1 MPNTPAAR
9 RTALVLAL
17 LGAASVLGACGADTP
32 SRGQL
37 ADSLVRAG
45 ISRPVAECTANAI
58 VGTLSDD
65 QLELIVERGPA
76 AAPVDDPNVQ
86 GDTAERLDAA
96 MRPCLDRQAAAEAAT
111 STTTSPPSTT
121 TSVLV
126 VPPPVEPS
134 TTATTAP

>member
-1 MPNTPAAR
+1 VPNKPAAR
-9 RTALVLAL
+9 RSALAVAAL
-17 LGAASVLGACGADTP
+17 GVVALGLGACGADTP

-45 ISRPVAECTANAI
+45 ISRPVAECTAKAI

-86 GDTAERLDAA
+86 GDAAERLDAA
-96 MRPCLDRQAAAEAAT
+96 MRPCLDRQAAAEAAS
-111 STTTSPPSTT
+111 STTTSTPATT
-121 TSVLV
+121 TSVLA
-126 VPPPVEPS
+126 VPPPVDPS
-134 TTATTAP
+134 TTATR